1 MKQEATNT
9 RQHILDCGQ
18 QLIAAKGF
26 IGVGL
31 SEILNNAKV
40 PKGSFYHYFESKEQ
54 FGNRLLETYFA
65 DYLERLDALFG
76 QAGTT
81 GAERLLR
88 YLQRWT
94 ETQSGDDA
102 RAKCLI
108 VKLAAEISDLSD
120 AMRATMRHGTDSI
133 LGRLEHCIAAGQT
146 DGSIGNVWPSAQA
159 ALWLYETWL
168 GASLLAK
175 LRRDDSALDEALQAT
190 RSILQMK

>member
-1 MKQEATNT
+1 MESKHIDT

-18 QLIAAKGF
+18 RLIAAKGF
-26 IGVGL
+26 VGVGL
-31 SEILNNAKV
+31 SEILGSAEV

-54 FGNRLLETYFA
+54 YGNALLETYFA
-65 DYLERLDALFG
+65 DYLARLDVLFS
-76 QAGTT
+76 QPDTT

-94 ETQSGDDA
+94 ETQCCDDA

-120 AMRATMRHGTDSI
+120 AMRSTMRQGTDSI
-133 LGRLEHCIAAGQT
+133 LERLAQCIATGQS
-146 DGSIGNVWPSAQA
+146 DASIGCLWSPATA

-175 LRRDDSALDEALQAT
+175 LRRDDSALEAAMQAT
-190 RSILQMK
+190 RSIFQLK